1 MAESTR
7 GTMVLSL
14 DLELSWG
21 RFDKIPVEVLGA
33 ESLAERQQI
42 RRFLAL
48 LDHYEIPA
56 TWAIVGHLML
66 DGCARDRKGHAHSE
80 TLPHAQY
87 SWYPRDWYSCDPCT
101 NVSLAPGWY
110 GPDILEWIRAARVHH
125 EIGSHSFAHILFGD
139 PECSASAAEADIK
152 AAVEAAACKGITLNS
167 FVFPRNQVGHLETLR
182 RLGISAY
189 RGSDAPAV
197 GKGYGLVLKPVN
209 LLRQVLALPM
219 KPVRPEEIL
228 PGLWNIPG
236 NHFFLPRKGIRK
248 ILPRGGQALRAKRC
262 IDKAVRTGRLYHM
275 WFHPFDLLT
284 DSDAMFSGLETVF
297 AHTRRLRE
305 KGLLDVLTMEDYAR
319 RLDREKYGV
328 PPEPGRSTGS
338 SPDRESSH
346 EGTPWCADQ
355 RASFSRQSHDCSL

>member
-42 RRFLAL
+42 KRFLAL
-48 LDHYEIPA
+48 LDQYEIPA
-56 TWAIVGHLML
+56 TWAVVGHLML
-66 DGCARDRKGHAHSE
+66 DGCVRDDAGHAHTE
-80 TLPHAQY
+80 TLPHARY

-101 NVSLAPGWY
+101 NVSVAPGWY

-125 EIGSHSFAHILFGD
+125 EIGSHSFAHIIFGD
-139 PECSASAAEADIK
+139 PECSVSMAEADIE

-167 FVFPRNQVGHLETLR
+167 FVFPRNRVGHLETLR
-182 RLGISAY
+182 RLGLSAY
-189 RGSDAPAV
+189 RGEGAPVV

-209 LLRQVLALPM
+209 FLRQVLALPM
-219 KPVRPEEIL
+219 EPVRPEEVL

-236 NHFFLPRKGIRK
+236 NHFFMPRKGIRK
-248 ILPRGGQALRAKRC
+248 ILPRAGQALRAKRS
-262 IDKAVRTGRLYHM
+262 IDEVVRTGQLYHM

-297 AHTRRLRE
+297 AHARQLRE

-319 RLDREKYGV
+319 CLDREKSSV
-328 PPEPGRSTGS
+328 SSEPRRSTRS
-338 SPDRESSH
+338 SSDRKSLH
-346 EGTPWCADQ
+346 KGTAWCADQ
-355 RASFSRQSHDCSL
+355 RPF

>member
-1 MAESTR
+1 MNESTR

-21 RFDKIPVEVLGA
+21 RFDHIPVEVLDA
-33 ESLAERQQI
+33 ESLPERQQI

-48 LDHYEIPA
+48 LDEYEIPV
-56 TWAIVGHLML
+56 TWAMVGHLML
-66 DGCARDRKGHAHSE
+66 DGCARDGKGHAHPE
-80 TLPHAQY
+80 TMPHARY

-110 GPDILEWIRAARVHH
+110 GPDILEWIRAARVRH

-139 PECSASAAEADIK
+139 PECSVSMAEADLK
-152 AAVEAAACKGITLNS
+152 AAMEAAASKGITLNS
-167 FVFPRNQVGHLETLR
+167 FVFPRNRVGHLETLK

-189 RGSDAPAV
+189 RGGAPAV
-197 GKGYGLVLKPVN
+197 GKGYGLALKPMN

-219 KPVRPEEIL
+219 EPVRPEEIL

-236 NHFFLPRKGIRK
+236 NHFFLPRSGIRK

-262 IDKAVRTGRLYHM
+262 IDKAVMTGRLYHM
-275 WFHPFDLLT
+275 WFHPFNLLT

-297 AHTRRLRE
+297 AHARRLRE
-305 KGLLDVLTMEDYAR
+305 KGLLDVLTMGDYAR

-328 PPEPGRSTGS
+328 PSEPRRSAGS
-338 SPDRESSH
+338 PPHRESSH
-346 EGTPWCADQ
+346 EGTAR
-355 RASFSRQSHDCSL
+355 RAAYSQQSHNCSL